1 MCNTLKQTVNMIA
14 LYYVAAKGKRIKYD
28 SGLCEG
34 HIHWMTQRHHPKK
47 CEVEEIC
54 LGMAVRG

>member
-1 MCNTLKQTVNMIA
+1 MIA